1 MPIEAGEIAFRFCA
15 RELFQTN
22 YLLGRSDSFFTAR
35 FGFAQ
40 ATPAQSPSAVSEKLE
55 VETIFS
61 IPLDQRRQLLS
72 ALTPEEREKKFSEQF
87 RNLPAGGPSNG
98 KINAL
103 FMAWSTVDPAKAI
116 ESAKKFPTADTRRV
130 AVEAIC
136 YGATPEAAK
145 MIAQSIKEF
154 RDDVLPP
161 EQKERLLGL
170 AIVKWSQADPAAAAQ
185 FLAEVYP
192 NAATRLAKPGAG
204 DGDLL
209 TTTKAVAANWGAAAP
224 QAVWIGFRKNSSR
237 KIWSLCKALLLVG
250 GAKMQR
256 RLRPMSVRTWARL
269 TSEKLPALCPARWLS
284 RILAWLCN
292 GSNG

>member
-1 MPIEAGEIAFRFCA
+1 M
-15 RELFQTN
+15 
-22 YLLGRSDSFFTAR
+22 GRSHSSFHRR

-40 ATPAQSPSAVSEKLE
+40 AAPVQSPSAVSEKLE

-72 ALTPEEREKKFSEQF
+72 AFTPEEREKFSEQF

-145 MIAQSIKEF
+145 TIAQSIKEF
-154 RDDVLPP
+154 PDDLLPA
-161 EQKERLLGL
+161 EQKERLLGI

-209 TTTKAVAANWGAAAP
+209 TTTKAVAANWGRRAS
-224 QAVWIGFRKNSSR
+224 GRSG
-237 KIWSLCKALLLVG
+237 LV
-250 GAKMQR
+250 
-256 RLRPMSVRTWARL
+256 
-269 TSEKLPALCPARWLS
+269 SEKTAAGKFGRCPSGCCWLVAQRCKGCCCLCQCAR
-284 RILAWLCN
+284 AYA
-292 GSNG
+292 